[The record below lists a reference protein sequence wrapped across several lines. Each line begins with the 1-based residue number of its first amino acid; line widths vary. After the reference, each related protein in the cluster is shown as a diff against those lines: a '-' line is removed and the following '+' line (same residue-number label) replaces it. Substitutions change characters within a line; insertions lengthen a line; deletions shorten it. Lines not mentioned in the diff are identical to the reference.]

1 MMRDCKLS
9 IVMPVYNK
17 EEYIES
23 CIETILGQSLK
34 DIEIIC
40 VDDGSTDGSAAVIE
54 ELQKSNPN
62 IVLIQQD
69 NQGAGPA
76 RNAGIKAAQG
86 EFIGFMD
93 PDDWYDDNHVLQDLY
108 DAATEHGVDICG
120 GSLAEFAHGELRTSY
135 PDERKKYIFTQEGP
149 VVYSDYQY
157 DYGYH
162 RFIYRRHFLD
172 ENELSFPPYRRFQ
185 DPPFFVSAMVAAE
198 SFWALPRISYVY
210 RVAYKSVNWNAEKL
224 SDLARG
230 LTDVLNIAYENDL
243 SVLAELEIKRI
254 EKSYLGL
261 FFQAMEWDE
270 RPQSYMQALDDL
282 SSAVARFDASPKRDE
297 VIDAL
302 AVLNRSLCIVGQ
314 AGNAPSAPTQE
325 SESPTVSIII
335 PVYNGEE
342 YLRGCVNS
350 ALNQMNANVEVII
363 VDDGSTDGS
372 SVLAYDL
379 ASSDSRIKVISKENG
394 GLSSARNA
402 GIEVSTGEY
411 ILFLDCDDF
420 LVEGAVEAL
429 CERAEA
435 DDLDQLFFSAEAFYD
450 DYQSLKSGKNYLTYY
465 DYTVDGVGE
474 TQSGQ
479 EFFCLVSSNGEFK
492 PSACLQLIRR
502 SFLEQ
507 QSISFMPGILHED
520 NLFTLE
526 CLISDS
532 RVAAIP
538 DKLYLRRVHEGSIM
552 TSEKGVRNSYGYYA
566 AVIGIASL
574 LKARGRE
581 IDIEFERELLR
592 FNRQLLKQAAQ
603 WYGMS
608 DEDRILEFVQ
618 DMDIDER
625 LLFQSNLSCVSALR
639 ASLAS
644 TRDKLAKTKKELA
657 MTKKKL
663 SRANGK
669 LEGKV
674 KALELR
680 KEQLASMENS
690 ASWKIGRAIT
700 TPIRRLKKSLK

>member
-1 MMRDCKLS
+1 MDRKLS

-17 EEYIES
+17 EAYIES

-40 VDDGSTDGSAAVIE
+40 VDDGSTDGSAAVVKR
-54 ELQKSNPN
+54 LQKSNPN

-93 PDDWYDDNHVLQDLY
+93 PDDWYDDNRVLQDLY

-135 PDERKKYIFTQEGP
+135 PDERKKYIFAQEGS
-149 VVYSDYQY
+149 VAYSDYQY

-162 RFIYRRHFLD
+162 RFIYRRRFLE

-224 SDLARG
+224 GDLARG

-243 SVLAELEIKRI
+243 VVLAELEIRRI
-254 EKSYLGL
+254 EKSYLEL

-270 RPQSYMQALDDL
+270 CPQSYTQALSGL
-282 SSAVARFDASPKRDE
+282 SLAVARFVALPKCDD
-297 VIDAL
+297 VANAL
-302 AVLNRSLCIVGQ
+302 AILDRSLCIVGQ
-314 AGNAPSAPTQE
+314 AGNAPSAPIQE
-325 SESPTVSIII
+325 SELPIVSIII
-335 PVYNGEE
+335 PVYNGEK
-342 YLRGCVNS
+342 YLRNCVKS

-363 VDDGSTDGS
+363 VDDGSTDES
-372 SVLAYDL
+372 LALAYDL
-379 ASSDSRIKVISKENG
+379 ASDDSRINVISKENG

-402 GIEVSTGEY
+402 GIEASTGEY

-420 LVEGAVEAL
+420 LVEGAVETL
-429 CERAEA
+429 CKRAEA
-435 DDLDQLFFSAEAFYD
+435 DGLNQLFFSAEAFYD

-465 DYTVDGVGE
+465 DYTVDGVGK

-479 EFFCLVSSNGEFK
+479 EFFCLVSSHDEFK

-502 SFLEQ
+502 SFLDQ
-507 QSISFMPGILHED
+507 QLISFMPGILHED

-532 RVAAIP
+532 RVAAIS

-566 AVIGIASL
+566 AVVGIASL
-574 LKARGRE
+574 LKAREQE
-581 IDIEFERELLR
+581 IGIEFERELLR

-608 DEDRILEFVQ
+608 DENGILEFVQ
-618 DMDIDER
+618 RLDVDER
-625 LLFQSNLSCVSALR
+625 LLFQSNLSCIAALR

-644 TRDKLAKTKKELA
+644 TKKELA
-657 MTKKKL
+657 STKRKL
-663 SRANGK
+663 SRTHGK
-669 LEGKV
+669 LEDKS
-674 KALELR
+674 KALRLR
-680 KEQLASMENS
+680 KEQLASMESS
-690 ASWKIGRAIT
+690 ASWKIGRVIT
-700 TPIRRLKKSLK
+700 SPIRRLKKSLK